1 MLYIHNILQRYAFYI
16 KIRAIFIIIL
26 YFCRQITKKKLYEKH
41 FLIITLVFVALFSGC
56 DNNDNPAVDP
66 PSKDYFPSWNTCEAL
81 TLLQEY
87 VEDVTN
93 PRSANFISAEDRI
106 ATFDMDGTFVGEL
119 YPTYF
124 EYNLLEYPSM
134 ATAYRRSILS
144 SRKIRSKLCLSHCA
158 WYGVTGQKSS
168 FG

>member
-1 MLYIHNILQRYAFYI
+1 M
-16 KIRAIFIIIL
+16 K
-26 YFCRQITKKKLYEKH
+26 KH
-41 FLIITLVFVALFSGC
+41 FLIITLAFVALFSGC

-87 VEDVTN
+87 VDDVTN

-124 EYNLLEYPSM
+124 EYNLLEYRALDDPSYKDQ
-134 ATAYRRSILS
+134 APADVREAAQN
-144 SRKIRSKLCLSHCA
+144 IRDFVRNGHRYPVIS
-158 WYGVTGQKSS
+158 T
-168 FG
+168 